1 MIENTQWWG
10 HLLWILAAG
19 VLGFT
24 VTAVFTG
31 WTRLRRA
38 WFVLPYT
45 LSTGL
50 FVLAYL
56 SWSEIDLVAEFR
68 HGWVWGLVGAAVA
81 GAFVTKNVL
90 AQPSSPKPKGA
101 GFLFDLLWLGV
112 VYGAADALLLSVLP
126 VLATWQALA
135 SMGWTKSWPGT
146 LATGISALLASVYVT
161 AAYHLGY
168 REFQGPEIRG
178 PIIGNSVMSLA
189 YVITGNPFS
198 AVLSHI
204 PMHVAAVMHGLET
217 TVQLPPH
224 YHDEPAGAR
233 SADLAKA

>member
-19 VLGFT
+19 ILGFS

-31 WTRLRRA
+31 WMRLRRA

-45 LSTGL
+45 LTTGL
-50 FVLAYL
+50 FFCAYL
-56 SWSEIDLVAEFR
+56 NWSEIDLVAEFQ
-68 HGWVWGLVGAAVA
+68 HGWVWGLLGAAVA

-90 AQPSSPKPKGA
+90 AQPSSPKREGA
-101 GFLFDLLWLGV
+101 GLVFDLLWLGV
-112 VYGAADALLLSVLP
+112 VYGAVDALLLSVLP
-126 VLATWQALA
+126 VLATWQSLA
-135 SMGWTKSWPGT
+135 SLGWTESWAGSM
-146 LATGISALLASVYVT
+146 ATGIIALLASVYVT
-161 AAYHLGY
+161 TAYHLGY
-168 REFQGPEIRG
+168 SEFQGPDIRG

-204 PMHVAAVMHGLET
+204 AMHIAAVVYGLET

-224 YHDEPAGAR
+224 YHDERAR
-233 SADLAKA
+233 APSTDLAKA

>member
-19 VLGFT
+19 VLGFS
-24 VTAVFTG
+24 VTAVFSR
-31 WTRLRRA
+31 WMRLRRA

-45 LSTGL
+45 LTTGL
-50 FVLAYL
+50 FFWAYL

-68 HGWVWGLVGAAVA
+68 HGWVWGLLGAGIA
-81 GAFVTKNVL
+81 GAFVTRNVL
-90 AQPSSPKPKGA
+90 AQPSSPKQEGA
-101 GFLFDLLWLGV
+101 GLLFDLLWLGV
-112 VYGAADALLLSVLP
+112 VYGAVDALLLSVLP
-126 VLATWQALA
+126 VLATWQSLTQV
-135 SMGWTKSWPGT
+135 GWTESWPGLT
-146 LATGISALLASVYVT
+146 ATGISALLASVYVT

-189 YVITGNPFS
+189 YIVTGNPFS

-204 PMHVAAVMHGLET
+204 AMHIAAVVHGLET

-224 YHDEPAGAR
+224 YHNQPTRAP